1 MAATSPI
8 KDTKQ
13 IAGVKDW
20 FLKNKKI
27 RDYVLFVVGINTAL
41 RIGDILSLVWADVY
55 DFERNRFRT
64 HLVVKEQKTGKKN
77 CVALNAAAVD
87 ALKRLFDTVQAE
99 KGSYIFLSRKGHNRH
114 ISRNRAYMILTGVH
128 KALSWIVK
136 FSCHS
141 LRKTFGYHAWKAGTQ
156 SVLLMAI
163 YNHSS
168 FSITQHYLGIDQQE
182 KDEVYGKIQ
191 L

>member
-13 IAGVKDW
+13 IAGAKAW

-27 RDYVLFVVGINTAL
+27 RDYALFIVGINTAL
-41 RIGDILSLVWADVY
+41 RIGDILSLMWGDVY
-55 DFERNRFRT
+55 DFENKRFRT
-64 HLVVKEQKTGKKN
+64 HVVVKEQKTGKTN
-77 CVALNAAAVD
+77 CVALNETVVE
-87 ALKRLFDTVQAE
+87 ALKRLFATVQAD
-99 KGSYIFLSRKGHNRH
+99 KGSYIFRSRKGHNCH

-141 LRKTFGYHAWKAGTQ
+141 LRKTFGYHAWRAGTPG
-156 SVLLMAI
+156 VLLMAI

-182 KDEVYGKIQ
+182 KDEVYAKIQ

>member
-8 KDTKQ
+8 KDIKQ
-13 IAGVKDW
+13 IAGVKAW

-27 RDYVLFVVGINTAL
+27 RDYVLFIVGINTAL
-41 RIGDILSLVWADVY
+41 RIGDILLLMWGDVY
-55 DFERNRFRT
+55 DFENKRFRT
-64 HLVVKEQKTGKKN
+64 HVVVKEQKTGKTN
-77 CVALNAAAVD
+77 CVALNAAVVE
-87 ALKRLFDTVQAE
+87 ALSRLFAIVQPDE
-99 KGSYIFLSRKGHNRH
+99 GSFIFRSRKGHNRH
-114 ISRNRAYMILTGVH
+114 ISRNRAYVILTSVH

-141 LRKTFGYHAWKAGTQ
+141 LRKTFGYHAWRAGTPG
-156 SVLLMAI
+156 VLLMAI

-182 KDEVYGKIQ
+182 KDEVYAKIQ